1 MLLMSL
7 YVLLYMVEMS
17 LKPKFV
23 NRFMHKFTTT
33 SFSTLLLTLKRFQ
46 TFAQGHFYIL
56 QSPPALLETNKA
68 STQISLSFSVA
79 DAADATVVVINVVVV
94 RMK

>member
-1 MLLMSL
+1 
-7 YVLLYMVEMS
+7 MS

-23 NRFMHKFTTT
+23 NRFMHKFTNHERNSQRFFFNVFKLLPKAFT
-33 SFSTLLLTLKRFQ
+33 STYYKS
-46 TFAQGHFYIL
+46 
-56 QSPPALLETNKA
+56 SPPALLETNKA

-94 RMK
+94 VRMK